1 MSKKSNKKDSNVIN
15 IVITIG
21 IVFLIASLVLM
32 FINSDKKD
40 NYIKTISYNEY
51 KEVIKKDEYSIIILT
66 SPTCSHCN
74 SYKPY
79 VNYIASENNLN
90 AYNIDI
96 TSITED
102 EHIELHD
109 KYSAI
114 RNEYNAGVPVIPTPT
129 TIIVKN
135 NEEITS
141 ISGNI
146 GYDGLTRLLK
156 NYQIIK

>member
-21 IVFLIASLVLM
+21 IIFLIASLVLM

-51 KEVIKKDEYSIIILT
+51 KEVIKKDEYFIIILT

-96 TSITED
+96 TSITKD
-102 EHIELHD
+102 EYLELHD

-114 RNEYNAGVPVIPTPT
+114 RNEYNAGMPVIPTPT

>member
-51 KEVIKKDEYSIIILT
+51 KEVIKKDEYFIIILT

-96 TSITED
+96 TSITKD
-102 EHIELHD
+102 EYLELHD

-114 RNEYNAGVPVIPTPT
+114 RNEYNAGMPVIPTPT
-129 TIIVKN
+129 TIIYKN
-135 NEEITS
+135 GNEIVSEV
-141 ISGNI
+141 GNI
-146 GYDGLTRLLK
+146 GEDGFKKLLIDNK
-156 NYQIIK
+156 VV